1 MFGVDRCSSF
11 ELKRLIIV
19 CRLLGHE
26 QIVQCRDRWAKKEYE
41 WFSVSGEKASAGSK
55 HGNAA
60 ASMLQSHASYSW
72 NH

>member
-11 ELKRLIIV
+11 ELQRLIIV
-19 CRLLGHE
+19 CRLLGTNKSYSAE
-26 QIVQCRDRWAKKEYE
+26 IDGQRKSTNG
-41 WFSVSGEKASAGSK
+41 FVSGEKASAGSK
-55 HGNAA
+55 HGSAA